1 MSHTYTLNTLHVVFS
16 TKNRLNLI
24 PPSAQPRFH
33 TYIKAIC
40 GNIGIHVHA
49 IGGAPDHLH
58 LLLQVPPVLPVA
70 KAIQTI
76 KANSSKWANEQ
87 GLNFS
92 WQEGYAAFSV
102 SASLIPAVTR
112 YIRQQEQ
119 HHRKRNFQDELIA
132 LLKKHGVDYDPKFV
146 VS

>member
-16 TKNRLNLI
+16 TKGRLKLI
-24 PPSAQPRFH
+24 PQESQSRFH
-33 TYIKAIC
+33 AYIKGIC

-49 IGGAPDHLH
+49 IGGLRDHLH
-58 LLLQVPPVLPVA
+58 LLLQIPPMMAVA

-87 GLNFS
+87 GWKFA

-102 SASLIPAVTR
+102 SASLVPSVTG
-112 YIRQQEQ
+112 YIEQQEE
-119 HHRKRNFQDELIA
+119 HHRKRSFQDELMT
-132 LLKKHGVDYDPKFV
+132 LLKKHGVSYDPKYV
-146 VS
+146 GS

>member
-1 MSHTYTLNTLHVVFS
+1 MSHTYTLNTFHVVFS

-33 TYIKAIC
+33 TYIEAIC

-58 LLLQVPPVLPVA
+58 LLLQIPPVLPVA

-87 GLNFS
+87 GLNLS

-102 SASLIPAVTR
+102 SASLIPAVSR
-112 YIRQQEQ
+112 
-119 HHRKRNFQDELIA
+119 
-132 LLKKHGVDYDPKFV
+132 
-146 VS
+146 